1 MANLFFHIC
10 KFYLLCSGH
19 IMYNFLA
26 GIILAYSVFCIMS
39 YGDVSYLNIAIATS
53 LSRVTWY
60 VHFISATSI

>member
-1 MANLFFHIC
+1 
-10 KFYLLCSGH
+10 
-19 IMYNFLA
+19 MYNFLA